1 MVIVGKK
8 GWFYESIFKL
18 VEKLNLEG
26 NVIFTGFVTT
36 KEKFILLSG
45 AHSFIYPSI
54 YEGFG
59 LPVLEAITYGVPT
72 ITSKLS
78 SLPEVAGNAA
88 LYIDPY
94 NVQNIAEIIETVN
107 CDEEIRRRLIL
118 NSEKQK
124 LKYSWE
130 KTAYLTYSVYNRCGN
145 I

>member
-1 MVIVGKK
+1 M
-8 GWFYESIFKL
+8 
-18 VEKLNLEG
+18 
-26 NVIFTGFVTT
+26 
-36 KEKFILLSG
+36 
-45 AHSFIYPSI
+45 
-54 YEGFG
+54 
-59 LPVLEAITYGVPT
+59 
-72 ITSKLS
+72 
-78 SLPEVAGNAA
+78 PEVAGNAA